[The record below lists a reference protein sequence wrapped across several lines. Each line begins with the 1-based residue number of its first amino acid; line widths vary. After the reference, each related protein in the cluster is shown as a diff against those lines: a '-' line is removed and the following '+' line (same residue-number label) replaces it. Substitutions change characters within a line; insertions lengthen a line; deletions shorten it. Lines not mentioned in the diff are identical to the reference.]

1 MSRIH
6 VRPYL
11 PTDRESVLPL
21 YEHYWGAGD
30 SAAVARHWDWLI
42 DRPAGTPGPTPL
54 AYVLEREG
62 RLAGVAAGFHS
73 PLYVHGRA
81 FPLFWIVDY
90 LVEPGAPGM
99 MSGLRLVVGF
109 ERFRYDQLWAGF
121 ALPLTEPLW
130 RRATGREGV
139 HVLSGFGLLV
149 RPLSAAY
156 LARRW
161 DSGGV
166 ADRLRI
172 GLAAPLL
179 RLREGVVRRRAGPG
193 EEGVIIRPAE
203 RLDARLDPFFTRV
216 MSEYPL
222 ITHRDL
228 AYLDWRY
235 RDHPARRY
243 RFLTAEE
250 RDGSLRGYVVF
261 AVDTEAT
268 GNITGRISDLLTARG
283 DDRVRRCLVER
294 AVAEL
299 QREGCE
305 AVRIR
310 DPGLP
315 EVCRELGRAGFLR
328 HLQGAETLFLYDRAD
343 PDIPRDLVREPSNW
357 YLTYDR
363 SYELG
368 DL

>member
-1 MSRIH
+1 VSRIN

-21 YEHYWGAGD
+21 YEHYWGAGE
-30 SAAVARHWDWLI
+30 SASVARHWDWLI
-42 DRPAGTPGPTPL
+42 DRPEGAPGPTPL

-62 RLAGVAAGFHS
+62 RLAGVAAGFRNS
-73 PLYVHGRA
+73 LYVHGQA

-90 LVEPGAPGM
+90 LVEPGGPGTI
-99 MSGLRLVVGF
+99 SGLRLVVGF

-121 ALPLTEPLW
+121 ALPITAPLW

-139 HVLSGFGLLV
+139 HVLSGFGLMV
-149 RPLSAAY
+149 RPLSPAY

-161 DSGGV
+161 DSGGAV
-166 ADRLRI
+166 DRLRI

-179 RLREGVVRRRAGPG
+179 RLWEGVVRWRAGPG
-193 EEGVIIRPAE
+193 MPGITIQPTDRF
-203 RLDARLDPFFTRV
+203 DARFDRFFTRV
-216 MSEYPL
+216 MPDYQL
-222 ITHRDL
+222 ITHRDT
-228 AYLDWRY
+228 AYLDWRFRDNQVRHY
-235 RDHPARRY
+235 RI
-243 RFLTAEE
+243 LTAEDGE
-250 RDGSLRGYVVF
+250 GSLRGYVIY
-261 AVDTEAT
+261 AVDTEAS
-268 GNITGRISDLLTARG
+268 GRITGRISDLLTART
-283 DDRVRRCLVER
+283 DVRVRRCLVER
-294 AVAEL
+294 AVEEL
-299 QREGCE
+299 EKEGCE

-315 EVCRELGRAGFLR
+315 DVRRELGRAGFFR
-328 HLQGAETLFLYDRAD
+328 HAQGAATLFLYDRAD

-357 YLTYDR
+357 YLTFDR